1 MAGHASVQDAMSAYV
16 AAVKNG
22 SFPDNAKHAWT

>member
-1 MAGHASVQDAMSAYV
+1 MEGQASVQAAMSAYV

-22 SFPDNAKHAWT
+22 TFPDNAKHAWA